1 MATTDPRA
9 APDADLV
16 VEAPGADEIGS
27 VPWPLLLR
35 HRVQGR
41 LERHERGP
49 WIVLATAL
57 FGLLAVSSTITI
69 LAVSIP
75 TIAEDLDASETTLTW
90 LITGPVLAFSVLG
103 PSVGKLGDLWGYRRI
118 YLVGLGGAAFFAALT
133 AVAWDVGSLI
143 AFRVLAAGIGAATGP
158 ASMAMINRSFPPERR
173 VQALGY
179 WSLVMAGGPVL
190 GVVIGGPLVEA
201 FSWRMIFVGQVPLML
216 AALGLAAAVLPDTDR
231 SEQRQRFDVAGSV
244 VLAVGVTALLFAIN
258 RGPEA
263 GWTSGPV
270 LASFAVAPLFLAL
283 FVRVERRASDPLIP
297 LEYFRRRNFAF
308 PIGVQVFLNAAYM
321 GGFILTPLLLQNVL
335 GYGETRAGL
344 VSIARPLAF
353 AIAGPLFGYVT
364 VRIGERTSTMAGSVF
379 VGASMVGLAAVG
391 TSTSAAFI
399 MVALALSGVGAG
411 AALPATAATIA
422 NSVDERDLGVV
433 GAAQQMMTEVGLLAG
448 IQVMQTVQVSRA
460 EVVGELASYGD
471 AYLVGALACVAS
483 LGCAAFVRS
492 TPRGDASRSPGSGV
506 GADPTPEGAGTTR

>member
-1 MATTDPRA
+1 MATVDEGER
-9 APDADLV
+9 DVDLV

-41 LERHERGP
+41 LETHERGP

-57 FGLLAVSSTITI
+57 FGLLAVTCTITI

-75 TIAEDLDASETTLTW
+75 TIADDFGASETTLTW
-90 LITGPVLAFSVLG
+90 LITGPVLAFAVLG

-118 YLVGLGGAAFFAALT
+118 YLAGLAGAALFAALT
-133 AVAWDVGSLI
+133 AVSWNVASLL

-201 FSWRMIFVGQVPLML
+201 FSWRMIFVAQVPLML
-216 AALGLAAAVLPDTDR
+216 VALVLAAAVLPDAGR
-231 SEQRQRFDVAGSV
+231 RGEREPFDLAGSV
-244 VLAVGVTALLFAIN
+244 VLAAAVTSLLFALN
-258 RGPEA
+258 RGPVS
-263 GWTSGPV
+263 GWTSPSV
-270 LASFAVAPLFLAL
+270 VAAFAFAPALLVL
-283 FVRVERRASDPLIP
+283 FVRIERRASHPLIP

-308 PIGVQVFLNAAYM
+308 PIGVQVFINFAYM

-335 GYGETRAGL
+335 GYGETRTGL
-344 VSIARPLAF
+344 LSISRPLAF
-353 AIAGPLFGYVT
+353 AVAGPLAGYVT
-364 VRIGERTSTMAGSVF
+364 VRVGERRSAMTGAAL
-379 VGASMVGLAAVG
+379 VGASMVAMASVSVG
-391 TSTSAAFI
+391 STDGFI
-399 MVALALSGVGAG
+399 VAALALAGVGAG

-422 NSVDERDLGVV
+422 NSVAERDLGVV

-448 IQVMQTVQVSRA
+448 IQIMPTVQVSRA
-460 EVVGELASYGD
+460 EVVSEVASYHD
-471 AYLVGALACVAS
+471 AYRVGAGACVLA
-483 LGCAAFVRS
+483 LVCAAFLRS
-492 TPRGDASRSPGSGV
+492 TPRA
-506 GADPTPEGAGTTR
+506 GAADDGAEG

>member
-1 MATTDPRA
+1 MSPTDQHA
-9 APDADLV
+9 HDAELV
-16 VEAPGADEIGS
+16 VEAPGTDELGS

-41 LERHERGP
+41 IEEHDRGP

-75 TIAEDLDASETTLTW
+75 TIADDFGASETTLTW
-90 LITGPVLAFSVLG
+90 LITGPVLAFAVLG
-103 PSVGKLGDLWGYRRI
+103 PSVGKLGDLWGYRKI
-118 YLVGLGGAAFFAALT
+118 YLVGLGGAALFAALT

-143 AFRVLAAGIGAATGP
+143 AFRILAAGIGAATGP

-201 FSWRMIFVGQVPLML
+201 FSWRLIFVAQVPLML
-216 AALGLAAAVLPDTDR
+216 VALALAAAVLPDIKGSGER
-231 SEQRQRFDVAGSV
+231 EAFDLAGSL
-244 VLAVGVTALLFAIN
+244 VLAAGVTSLLFAMN
-258 RGPEA
+258 RGPVT
-263 GWTSGPV
+263 GWTSTPVVVAFVAAPV
-270 LASFAVAPLFLAL
+270 LLAL
-283 FVRVERRASDPLIP
+283 FVRVERRAEHPLIP

-308 PIGVQVFLNAAYM
+308 PIGVQVFINFAYM

-335 GYGETRAGL
+335 GYGETRTGL

-353 AIAGPLFGYVT
+353 AIAGPLAGYVT
-364 VRIGERTSTMAGSVF
+364 VRTGERASAMTGAVL
-379 VGASMVGLAAVG
+379 VGLSMVGMAAVG
-391 TSTSAAFI
+391 AGTSDVFI
-399 MVALALSGVGAG
+399 MGALALAGVGAG

-448 IQVMQTVQVSRA
+448 IQIMQTVQVTRA
-460 EVVGELASYGD
+460 DVVGELDAYGD
-471 AYLVGALACVAS
+471 AYLVGAGACV
-483 LGCAAFVRS
+483 LAFVCAWFLRS
-492 TPRGDASRSPGSGV
+492 TPRGGDAGV
-506 GADPTPEGAGTTR
+506 VPATR

>member
-1 MATTDPRA
+1 MSTVDRHPR
-9 APDADLV
+9 DADMV
-16 VEAPGADEIGS
+16 VEAPGTDELGS

-41 LERHERGP
+41 IETHDRGP

-57 FGLLAVSSTITI
+57 FGLLAVTCTITI

-75 TIAEDLDASETTLTW
+75 TIADDFGASETTLTW
-90 LITGPVLAFSVLG
+90 LITGPVLAFAVLG

-118 YLVGLGGAAFFAALT
+118 YLVGLAGAALFAGLT
-133 AVAWDVGSLI
+133 AMSWNVGSLI
-143 AFRVLAAGIGAATGP
+143 TFRILAAGIGAATGP

-201 FSWRMIFVGQVPLML
+201 FSWRMIFVAQVPLML
-216 AALGLAAAVLPDTDR
+216 IALALAAAVLPDTR
-231 SEQRQRFDVAGSV
+231 GSGEREAFDLAGSI
-244 VLAVGVTALLFAIN
+244 VLAAGVTALLFAMN
-258 RGPEA
+258 RGPVT
-263 GWTSGPV
+263 GWTSTPV
-270 LASFAVAPLFLAL
+270 LAAFVLAPALLAA
-283 FVRVERRASDPLIP
+283 FVRIEGRAAHPLIP

-308 PIGVQVFLNAAYM
+308 PIAVQVFINFAYM

-335 GYGETRAGL
+335 GYGETKTGL
-344 VSIARPLAF
+344 LSISRPLAF
-353 AIAGPLFGYVT
+353 AIAGPLAGYLT
-364 VRIGERTSTMAGSVF
+364 VRIGERTSAMAGAF
-379 VGASMVGLAAVG
+379 LVGASMVGMATVAPGSSDL
-391 TSTSAAFI
+391 FI
-399 MVALALSGVGAG
+399 MSSLALAGIGAG

-460 EVVGELASYGD
+460 EVVSEVASYHD
-471 AYLVGALACVAS
+471 AYLVGAAAGAVALAFAW
-483 LGCAAFVRS
+483 FVRS
-492 TPRGDASRSPGSGV
+492 TPRAQTGGD
-506 GADPTPEGAGTTR
+506 GATAG

>member
-1 MATTDPRA
+1 MTTTDPRGDH
-9 APDADLV
+9 DADLV
-16 VEAPGADEIGS
+16 VDAPGTDEIGS

-41 LERHERGP
+41 IEEHDRGP

-75 TIAEDLDASETTLTW
+75 TIADDFGASETTLTW
-90 LITGPVLAFSVLG
+90 LITGPVLAFAVLG

-118 YLVGLGGAAFFAALT
+118 FLLGLGGATVFAALT

-143 AFRVLAAGIGAATGP
+143 AFRILAAGIGAATGP

-173 VQALGY
+173 VQAMGY

-201 FSWRMIFVGQVPLML
+201 FSWRMIFVLQVPLML
-216 AALGLAAAVLPDTDR
+216 VALAVAAAVLPDTQKGDER
-231 SEQRQRFDVAGSV
+231 HGFDLAGSIL
-244 VLAVGVTALLFAIN
+244 LATGVTALLFAIN
-258 RGPEA
+258 RGPVT
-263 GWTSGPV
+263 GWTSTPVVASFVAAPV
-270 LASFAVAPLFLAL
+270 LLAV
-283 FVRVERRASDPLIP
+283 FVRVERRAAHPLIP

-308 PIGVQVFLNAAYM
+308 PIGVQVFINAAYM
-321 GGFILTPLLLQNVL
+321 GGFILTPLLLHDVL
-335 GYGETRAGL
+335 GYGETRTGL
-344 VSIARPLAF
+344 ISIARPLAF
-353 AIAGPLFGYVT
+353 AIAGPLFGYLT
-364 VRIGERTSTMAGSVF
+364 VRVGERTSAMAGAAL
-379 VGASMVGLAAVG
+379 VGASMVGLSAVG
-391 TSTSAAFI
+391 ADTKDLFI
-399 MVALALSGVGAG
+399 MGALALSGVGAG

-448 IQVMQTVQVSRA
+448 VQLMQTVQVARA
-460 EVVGELASYGD
+460 DVVGEAASYRD
-471 AYLVGALACVAS
+471 AYLVGAGAAVLALVCAS
-483 LGCAAFVRS
+483 FVRS
-492 TPRGDASRSPGSGV
+492 TPRDGASVGSV
-506 GADPTPEGAGTTR
+506 EPSATR